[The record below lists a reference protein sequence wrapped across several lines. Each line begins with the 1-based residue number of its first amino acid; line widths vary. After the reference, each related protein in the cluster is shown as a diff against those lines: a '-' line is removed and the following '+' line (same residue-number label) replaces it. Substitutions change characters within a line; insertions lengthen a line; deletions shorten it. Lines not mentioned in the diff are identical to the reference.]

1 MKKTLLLM
9 FVVLISF
16 GLTGCF
22 RTRTQLF
29 WLPLIETTYVG
40 NPERMDYKDKELTHF
55 SISFIDTGDVDND
68 YENYQVNQFG
78 DFSFDNI
85 KVFEIILKIGFN
97 NEEEQRYDVTFL
109 GAANPNRENA
119 YRMSASGSETINIVF
134 DMQTPRNKFFGT
146 IDYFDVSIKDSKNQI
161 QIANIDVYDISLD
174 DNDVKSITFSNIF
187 ENRNDVFCFS

>member
-9 FVVLISF
+9 FVVLFSF
-16 GLTGCF
+16 GLTGCL

-40 NPERMDYKDKELTHF
+40 DPERIDYKDKELTHF

-68 YENYQVNQFG
+68 YENYRVNQFG

-97 NEEEQRYDVTFL
+97 NEEEEQYDVTFL

-119 YRMSASGSETINIVF
+119 YRMVANGSEKINIVL
-134 DMQTPRNKFFGT
+134 DMQTPQNKFHGKV
-146 IDYFDVSIKDSKNQI
+146 DYIKVSIKDANGQEN
-161 QIANIDVYDISLD
+161 IADFSVWNINLD
-174 DNDVKSITFSNIF
+174 NNEV
-187 ENRNDVFCFS
+187 E